1 VQRDQSVSEM
11 AQEILLARRAMALVQ
26 RSEEP
31 LIEALED
38 ILLKT
43 PAGSRPLKP
52 MGAPDQEEEPLLFP
66 SFGYYLDESDPTS
79 SCSGA
84 RTAPTWPPSAP
95 KGPGGKA
102 SSKPPE
108 RTTRRWSRRMRA
120 IWPCPTKSAT
130 APERRTLPIHRS
142 AWKGNSATFVIDEVR
157 VAYFLRFASRRGVRD
172 EGDRGWLG

>member
-43 PAGSRPLKP
+43 PAGSQPLEP

-66 SFGYYLDESDPTS
+66 SFGYYLDESDPDIVVLRRQDGS
-79 SCSGA
+79 YVAAFSAQGA
-84 RTAPTWPPSAP
+84 RREGIVEAAREDYAALLGENAVHPATCYEKRHSA
-95 KGPGGKA
+95 
-102 SSKPPE
+102 
-108 RTTRRWSRRMRA
+108 
-120 IWPCPTKSAT
+120 
-130 APERRTLPIHRS
+130 
-142 AWKGNSATFVIDEVR
+142 
-157 VAYFLRFASRRGVRD
+157 
-172 EGDRGWLG
+172 